1 MQLHQL
7 TYTQWCVYYEV
18 MSNAE
23 IPAEQ
28 ITCRRCHRTLRS
40 AASKLAGV
48 GPRCAAIE
56 AATEGLNAKQAN
68 KALELIADGG
78 VAKVREGVY
87 RVTST
92 DGSASYL
99 TSVNGNCTCAH
110 GLRRTSGTAK
120 TCYHAAAVKLTA
132 RPAIR
137 RVLRRNQFAKAA

>member
-1 MQLHQL
+1 
-7 TYTQWCVYYEV
+7 
-18 MSNAE
+18 MSNA
-23 IPAEQ
+23 AEV
-28 ITCRRCHRTLRS
+28 IAEPVKCSRCKRVLTS
-40 AASKLAGV
+40 AASRFAKI

-56 AATEGLNAKQAN
+56 AATQGLKAEQAA

-78 VAKVREGVY
+78 IAPVRKGTY

-92 DGSASYL
+92 DGESTYL
-99 TSVNGNCTCAH
+99 TSVNGNCTCAY
-110 GLRRTSGTAK
+110 GLRRASGAAK

>member
-1 MQLHQL
+1 
-7 TYTQWCVYYEV
+7 

-23 IPAEQ
+23 NLAEQ
-28 ITCRRCHRTLRS
+28 VTCRRCRRALTS
-40 AASKLAGV
+40 ATSKFLGI

-56 AATEGLNAKQAN
+56 AATEGLKPEQAD
-68 KALELIADGG
+68 KAHELIADGG

-99 TSVNGNCTCAH
+99 TSVNGNCTCAY
-110 GLRRTSGTAK
+110 GLRRSSASAK
-120 TCYHAAAVKLTA
+120 TCYHVAAVKLTA

-137 RVLRRNQFAKAA
+137 RVLRRSQLAKAA

>member
-1 MQLHQL
+1 
-7 TYTQWCVYYEV
+7 

-23 IPAEQ
+23 NPAEQ
-28 ITCRRCHRTLRS
+28 VTCRRCGRALKS
-40 AASKLAGV
+40 LASRLAGK

-56 AATEGLNAKQAN
+56 AATAGLKPEQAD

-78 VAKVREGVY
+78 IAKVRDGVY

-99 TSVNGNCTCAH
+99 TSVKGVCNCAH
-110 GLRRTSGTAK
+110 GLRCKTSAR
-120 TCYHAAAVKLTA
+120 CYHVAAVRLTA

-137 RVLRRNQFAKAA
+137 RALRRNQFAKAA